1 MLDWRVKS
9 VCCRYSISVVPR
21 KFNLKSKNPKND
33 SKIKILRCWLN
44 SQFNFLSLKQEKLKD
59 ERIEKALIIE
69 EIRGDVKGL
78 MEVIG

>member
-9 VCCRYSISVVPR
+9 VCCRYFINVVLR
-21 KFNLKSKNPKND
+21 KFNLKSKND
-33 SKIKILRCWLN
+33 FKIKIFRCWFKFF
-44 SQFNFLSLKQEKLKD
+44 SQFNFLLLKQEKLKD

-78 MEVIG
+78 MEVNG